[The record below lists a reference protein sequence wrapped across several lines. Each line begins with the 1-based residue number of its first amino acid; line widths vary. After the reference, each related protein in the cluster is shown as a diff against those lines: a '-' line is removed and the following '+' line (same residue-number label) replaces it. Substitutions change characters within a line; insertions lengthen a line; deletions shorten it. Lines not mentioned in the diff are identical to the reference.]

1 MARKP
6 AARPKLG
13 RGLAALLGDTAPLS
27 LSKSAGED
35 KSEEGD
41 DAQVAALANVLPVEV
56 LAPGPFQPR
65 QEMEPEALQELAES
79 IRARGILQP
88 ILVRP
93 NPDKEGYYQIIAG
106 ERRWRAAQLAQC
118 HTVPVHIRDLDEA
131 DAMAAAL
138 VENLQRADL
147 NPIEEA
153 EGFSR
158 LMEDYSLTQDEL
170 AVAIGKSR
178 PHVANTLRL
187 LRLPDSVRK
196 AVGSGA
202 LSAGHARA
210 LLGHPDPVAAAHDV
224 LTKGLSVRQTEALVQ
239 AASENKGKA
248 GKTAS
253 AKKSK
258 DPEIA
263 ALERDL
269 ASRLGLKVKVN
280 FDGRKGGFLEI
291 HYKSLDQLD
300 DVLLRL
306 KS

>member
-13 RGLAALLGDTAPLS
+13 RGLAALLGDTAPRS
-27 LSKSAGED
+27 LSTNTEGNKSEKGED
-35 KSEEGD
+35 
-41 DAQVAALANVLPVEV
+41 AQLAAPSNVLPVEV

-248 GKTAS
+248 GKTA
-253 AKKSK
+253 ATKKAK

-263 ALERDL
+263 ALEREL